1 MVSPCPL
8 IDNLP
13 TGDGH
18 LIGACLQPAV
28 PYSPCN
34 GNLVKH
40 TFDEEE
46 SATVNYK
53 WLEALNMCSQVEE
66 GNWKDRVLC
75 SSDLCNCVTSAQEC
89 NGDTLQVCGAT
100 VQRCQSAAQ
109 QCNSEGG
116 WPSSHA
122 TATLY
127 SLSQAFSNHT
137 LIIVIINFSMYI
149 PSFKWKDWIKLS
161 EWTFPSKSRFI
172 RIFCLK
178 FVQTFSHIF
187 RIIPFFFGAFSERRL
202 YHLPTI

>member
-53 WLEALNMCSQVEE
+53 WLEALCAAPVCSQVEE
-66 GNWKDRVLC
+66 GNWNKEC
-75 SSDLCNCVTSAQEC
+75 CVQVICATSAQEC
-89 NGDTLQVCGAT
+89 NGDTTVHCRSVERQCNVVNQQRNSAT
-100 VQRCQSAAQ
+100 VQ

-122 TATLY
+122 TGALY

-149 PSFKWKDWIKLS
+149 PSFKWKDWIRLS
-161 EWTFPSKSRFI
+161 KWSFPSKSRFI
-172 RIFCLK
+172 RIFC
-178 FVQTFSHIF
+178 H
-187 RIIPFFFGAFSERRL
+187 
-202 YHLPTI
+202 

>member
-53 WLEALNMCSQVEE
+53 WLEALYAAPSNVQ
-66 GNWKDRVLC
+66 
-75 SSDLCNCVTSAQEC
+75 SSGRRKLKRQSVVFKWSVQLCNKWTWVQRRH
-89 NGDTLQVCGAT
+89 NRAT
-100 VQRCQSAAQ
+100 VQRCQSAVQ

-122 TATLY
+122 TGALY

-137 LIIVIINFSMYI
+137 LIIVIIDFSMYI
-149 PSFKWKDWIKLS
+149 PSFKWKDWIKSS

-172 RIFCLK
+172 RIFC
-178 FVQTFSHIF
+178 H
-187 RIIPFFFGAFSERRL
+187 
-202 YHLPTI
+202 

>member
-53 WLEALNMCSQVEE
+53 WLEALCAVKWKKETEKTECCVQVI
-66 GNWKDRVLC
+66 C
-75 SSDLCNCVTSAQEC
+75 
-89 NGDTLQVCGAT
+89 AT
-100 VQRCQSAAQ
+100 VQQVQRSATETHCRSVER
-109 QCNSEGG
+109 QCNVVNQQRS
-116 WPSSHA
+116 A
-122 TATLY
+122 TVKAADQAVMQLPHCTLSPRLFPTTPL
-127 SLSQAFSNHT
+127 SLLS
-137 LIIVIINFSMYI
+137 LIS
-149 PSFKWKDWIKLS
+149 PC
-161 EWTFPSKSRFI
+161 TF
-172 RIFCLK
+172 L
-178 FVQTFSHIF
+178 HLN
-187 RIIPFFFGAFSERRL
+187 ER
-202 YHLPTI
+202 TE

>member
-53 WLEALNMCSQVEE
+53 WLEALCAAPVCSQVEE

-75 SSDLCNCVTSAQEC
+75 SSDLCNCVTSAHEC
-89 NGDTLQVCGAT
+89 NGDTTVQQCNVVNQQCSAT
-100 VQRCQSAAQ
+100 VQAADQ
-109 QCNSEGG
+109 AVMQLAHC
-116 WPSSHA
+116 
-122 TATLY
+122 TLSPRLFPTTPL
-127 SLSQAFSNHT
+127 SLLS
-137 LIIVIINFSMYI
+137 LIS
-149 PSFKWKDWIKLS
+149 PC
-161 EWTFPSKSRFI
+161 TF
-172 RIFCLK
+172 L
-178 FVQTFSHIF
+178 HLN
-187 RIIPFFFGAFSERRL
+187 ER
-202 YHLPTI
+202 TE